1 MVVALVALVAGSE
14 GNPGSTDAGTGKESC
29 HVHCSFTP
37 VWLPASGGQFGV
49 TIHGTQT
56 NPGSN
61 GGADLRGIKIETRQY
76 DLENVQGPWHVLGM
90 LG

>member
-37 VWLPASGGQFGV
+37 VWLPASGERA
-49 TIHGTQT
+49 GTMARPWDAGLKQWAT
-56 NPGSN
+56 WHLFN
-61 GGADLRGIKIETRQY
+61 GL
-76 DLENVQGPWHVLGM
+76 
-90 LG
+90 

>member
-37 VWLPASGGQFGV
+37 VWLPASGG
-49 TIHGTQT
+49 H
-56 NPGSN
+56 N
-61 GGADLRGIKIETRQY
+61 
-76 DLENVQGPWHVLGM
+76 ENVQGPWHVLGM